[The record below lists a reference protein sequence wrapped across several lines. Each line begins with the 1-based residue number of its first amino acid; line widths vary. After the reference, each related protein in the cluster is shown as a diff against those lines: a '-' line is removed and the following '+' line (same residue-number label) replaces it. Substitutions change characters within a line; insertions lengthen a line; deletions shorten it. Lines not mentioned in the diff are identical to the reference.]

1 MRPPQPQTSE
11 TWFGNIF
18 RINKQL
24 RDIFCMNRYT
34 YEPILVTAHVDIQ
47 LLIGKFLQ
55 TAPSKLMHPLIN
67 PQIEFNFGE
76 SLHFLKIGEFPAN
89 AYGVHK
95 MYYCAQK
102 CSSPFTKLVSA
113 SVKLVWVMQ
122 NLFWFCKHRCGF
134 LLPGYGHTNQ
144 HIFTKVARVKFL
156 NIH

>member
-1 MRPPQPQTSE
+1 MQSSCCVQRDDQQYGGPAIGGLCPTSE

-18 RINKQL
+18 RIDKQL

-76 SLHFLKIGEFPAN
+76 SLQFSENWRILRE
-89 AYGVHK
+89 
-95 MYYCAQK
+95 C
-102 CSSPFTKLVSA
+102 L
-113 SVKLVWVMQ
+113 
-122 NLFWFCKHRCGF
+122 RC
-134 LLPGYGHTNQ
+134 T
-144 HIFTKVARVKFL
+144 
-156 NIH
+156 

>member
-1 MRPPQPQTSE
+1 MSDQTDNRDNEAIPWLAGIRQMPPYSHPYWKKYKTEYSCDRNWTHSGGHIAEDVPCPKNASHPSTSE

-76 SLHFLKIGEFPAN
+76 SLHFSENWRILRE
-89 AYGVHK
+89 
-95 MYYCAQK
+95 C
-102 CSSPFTKLVSA
+102 L
-113 SVKLVWVMQ
+113 
-122 NLFWFCKHRCGF
+122 RC
-134 LLPGYGHTNQ
+134 T
-144 HIFTKVARVKFL
+144 
-156 NIH
+156 